1 MTIEDINLT
10 LAQASGFED
19 MVEPM
24 DDEECYFWEW
34 AEIVGCV
41 DEFVPVYFEEV

>member
-1 MTIEDINLT
+1 MSIDEINLI
-10 LAQASGFED
+10 LIEASGTEP
-19 MVEPM
+19 MIEPM
-24 DDEECYFWEW
+24 DDEKCDFWEW